1 MTYSSWQ
8 SDDWRPIESAPRD
21 GRQIIGKDA
30 FGREKHC
37 RWVGPPETDT
47 PVQISADE
55 AGPIFTPEHEGEWIT
70 CDMPT
75 EAFEPTSW
83 HPIRVEPG
91 R

>member
-8 SDDWRPIESAPRD
+8 SDDWRPIESAP
-21 GRQIIGKDA
+21 
-30 FGREKHC
+30 
-37 RWVGPPETDT
+37 ETDN

-55 AGPIFTPEHEGEWIT
+55 AGPIYTPEHEGEWIT
-70 CDMPT
+70 CDMPS